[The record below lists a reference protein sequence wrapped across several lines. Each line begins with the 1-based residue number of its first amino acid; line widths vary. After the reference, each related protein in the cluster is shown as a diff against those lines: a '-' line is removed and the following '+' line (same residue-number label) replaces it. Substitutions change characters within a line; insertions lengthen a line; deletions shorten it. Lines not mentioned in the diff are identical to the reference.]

1 MFTKKKRLL
10 DEIVMKSNS
19 LERKMALDAIMSPLE
34 MSHALGAREAYLS
47 IYKFINATDHQSD
60 EIAIEEIDKFCWA
73 QRKHASEI
81 AYSTDLGVDFP
92 YNKKLALG
100 KILAYNTIQTE
111 LDHLKA
117 EMETDEES
125 A

>member
-10 DEIVMKSNS
+10 DEIAMKSNG
-19 LERKMALDAIMSPLE
+19 LEQKLAVDPAMSPLE

-47 IYKFINATDHQSD
+47 IYKFINTTDPKSD
-60 EIAIEEIDKFCWA
+60 EIAIEEIDKFCWS

-100 KILAYNTIQTE
+100 KILAYNRIQTE
-111 LDHLKA
+111 LDLLKA

>member
-1 MFTKKKRLL
+1 MFTKKKRLIE
-10 DEIVMKSNS
+10 EIVTKSNA
-19 LERKMALDAIMSPLE
+19 LEAKLARDPAVGPLE

-47 IYKFINATDHQSD
+47 TYKFINETNVQSD
-60 EIAIEEIDKFCWA
+60 EIALEDIDSFCWA
-73 QRKHASEI
+73 QRKLASAV

-100 KILAYNTIQTE
+100 KISAYNNIQSQI
-111 LDHLKA
+111 DVLKS
-117 EMETDEES
+117 EMETDEET